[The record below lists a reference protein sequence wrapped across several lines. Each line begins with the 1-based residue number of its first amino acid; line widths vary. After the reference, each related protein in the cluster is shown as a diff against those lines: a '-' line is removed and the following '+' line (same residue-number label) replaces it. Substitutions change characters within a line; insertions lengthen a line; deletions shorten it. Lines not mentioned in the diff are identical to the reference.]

1 MNKKFNH
8 LMLVLLKINP
18 QLFKNLF
25 QIYQTGKKN
34 MNSTFITIFFIKRQP
49 LYQEC
54 WIKTSCQK
62 KMPVIALNP
71 QFILKFISNLSNCK
85 KKGSVYLSQFYIH
98 HNYIC
103 QTTTTLQSMLDKN
116 LLLKSTCYRAQS
128 SIYFKII
135 KLQPQKKPQSKF
147 ITISYLYFYSQMLT
161 IFSSLLVKNLLLNI
175 LGIYN
180 QKNYIDQ
187 QIQTQQIN

>member
-8 LMLVLLKINP
+8 LMLYFQKQILE
-18 QLFKNLF
+18 FKNLF

-135 KLQPQKKPQSKF
+135 KLQTPLKKNRVNLSQF
-147 ITISYLYFYSQMLT
+147 LTFMYFYSQMLT
-161 IFSSLLVKNLLLNI
+161 IFSSSYRLN
-175 LGIYN
+175 YFVEYSR
-180 QKNYIDQ
+180 YIQ
-187 QIQTQQIN
+187 LKKLY